1 MEEEESPD
9 AEFIRDLQDFFL
21 PYSTADADQEVVL
34 DLTLQYFTLL
44 RICYKITQQSSGVY
58 DEFTDHVM
66 NLLYYIEGYKSCM
79 NDTLDYLE
87 NTLEMEETSEA
98 VCNMKNH
105 IINHIAELL
114 HQHLGNCPQVVL
126 LELCDPYLPE
136 MFRLANN
143 PQLLETTWTRV

>member
-1 MEEEESPD
+1 MEATD
-9 AEFIRDLQDFFL
+9 QDNEFIRDLQDFFL
-21 PYSTADADQEVVL
+21 PYSTSDADEEVVL
-34 DLTLQYFTLL
+34 DLTLQYFTIL
-44 RICYKITQQSSGVY
+44 RMCYKITRQESGVY

-87 NTLEMEETSEA
+87 NTLELDGSSEA

-114 HQHLGNCPQVVL
+114 HQHLGSYPHVVL

-136 MFRLANN
+136 MYRLCNN
-143 PQLLETTWTRV
+143 PHLVETT